1 VCPSVVR
8 LTRQDVDVEQDP
20 RLREAVRAIILDD
33 SGRVL
38 LVRFEFPPDFVD
50 SVVWAA
56 PGGGIERGEDDVSA
70 LRRELIEEVGLGQVP
85 IGPPIWTRTHL
96 VPMST
101 GHDGQRERFYLVRT
115 GAFDPCPAL
124 SESQLLSEFVTG
136 MRWWT
141 IDELETADAVFAPR
155 SLPGLIKTL
164 IAAGPPPHPIDVGV

>member
-1 VCPSVVR
+1 MCPSVVR

-70 LRRELIEEVGLGQVP
+70 LQRELIEEVGLGQAP
-85 IGPPIWTRTHL
+85 IGPLIWTRTHL

-101 GHDGQRERFYLVRT
+101 GHDGQRERFYLLRT
-115 GAFDPCPAL
+115 VAFDPCPTL
-124 SESQLLSEFVTG
+124 SKSQLLSEFVTG

-141 IDELETADAVFAPR
+141 LDELETADAVFAPR
-155 SLPGLIKTL
+155 SLPAMIKALITD
-164 IAAGPPPHPIDVGV
+164 GPPPHPIDVGV